1 MSAAI
6 EEREAGRFRLRGI
19 SACGRR
25 STTNEKCGGHRSPT
39 NRKCGGAI
47 SPPVWEIV
55 ERGGS
60 HVSLQ
65 LEGGKPK
72 DFGRGEGGGGNRDA
86 A

>member
-1 MSAAI
+1 MSATI
-6 EEREAGRFRLRGI
+6 EEQEAGRFLSRGI

-25 STTNEKCGGHRSPT
+25 SMTNEKCSGRRSPT

-72 DFGRGEGGGGNRDA
+72 DLSSGGGGE
-86 A
+86 